1 MIVVV
6 FMIGERLNNLWK
18 WIFDE
23 LVCIDDVFI
32 FGLVFGGIFFGFFFF
47 LYIYK
52 YINFILFLL
61 FKFFL

>member
-6 FMIGERLNNLWK
+6 FMVDEMLNNFWK

-32 FGLVFGGIFFGFFFF
+32 LGLVFGGIFFGFFFF
-47 LYIYK
+47 IYIKVY
-52 YINFILFLL
+52 
-61 FKFFL
+61 